1 MSDISIIVPAYNAE
15 KYIKKCLESLINQTK
30 KEIEI
35 IVINDGS
42 TDKTEKIIKS
52 FKDERIRYY
61 KNPNHGIGYTRN
73 FGIEKSNSDYIMFV
87 DSDDYLREDACELLY
102 NKICDEFLDLV
113 ICDYFRVYDNEIV
126 EDRLISFKN
135 TNLKE
140 TPKLLSDINLS
151 PWNKIYKSSL
161 IKDNNLKFNE
171 ELKYED
177 TPFVAIALDKAKI
190 IGKIDECLNFYVI
203 HEVSE
208 TTIRDR
214 RCFDIIQIIDL
225 VREYF
230 NDKEYVRNSLN
241 QLTVRTLTNYT
252 IQQRVQ
258 TDKKVGKEFITKA
271 FNYLQVNVPDYKN
284 KKYYKD
290 RGIRGIIERNKILTN
305 IYISLYRLK
314 NRIGR
319 K

>member
-15 KYIKKCLESLINQTK
+15 KYIKTCLESLVNQTK

-35 IVINDGS
+35 IVVNDGS

-52 FKDERIRYY
+52 FKDDRIKYY
-61 KNPNHGIGYTRN
+61 SNTNHGIGYTRN
-73 FGIEKSNSDYIMFV
+73 FGIDKSNSDYIMFV
-87 DSDDYLREDACELLY
+87 DSDDYLRKDACEILY
-102 NKICDEFLDLV
+102 DKITNEYLDVV
-113 ICDYFRVYDNEIV
+113 ICDFYRVYDTKVE

-135 TNLKE
+135 TNLMD
-140 TPKLLSDINLS
+140 TPNLLSDINLS

-161 IKDNNLKFNE
+161 IKDNNIRFNE

-177 TPFVAIALDKAKI
+177 TPFVATALDKAKI
-190 IGKIDECLNFYVI
+190 IGKVDECLNYYVI

-208 TTIRDR
+208 TTVRDR

-225 VREYF
+225 VRDYYR
-230 NDKEYVRNSLN
+230 DKDYVKHALD

-258 TDKKVGKEFITKA
+258 IDKKVGKEFVSKV
-271 FNYLQVNVPDYKN
+271 FDYLQVNVPDYKD

-290 RGIRGIIERNKILTN
+290 RGIRGIIEKNKLLTN

-314 NRIGR
+314 NRGN

>member
-15 KYIKKCLESLINQTK
+15 KYIKTCLESLVNQTK

-35 IVINDGS
+35 IVVNDGS

-52 FKDERIRYY
+52 FKDDRIKYY
-61 KNPNHGIGYTRN
+61 KNTNHGIGYTRN
-73 FGIEKSNSDYIMFV
+73 FGIDKSNSDYIMFV
-87 DSDDYLREDACELLY
+87 DSDDYLRKDACDILY
-102 NKICDEFLDLV
+102 DKITNEYLDLV
-113 ICDYFRVYDNEIV
+113 ICDFYRVYDTKVE

-135 TNLKE
+135 TNLMD
-140 TPKLLSDINLS
+140 TPNLLSDINLS

-161 IKDNNLKFNE
+161 IKDNNIRFNE
-171 ELKYED
+171 DLKYED
-177 TPFVAIALDKAKI
+177 TPFVATALDKAKI
-190 IGKIDECLNFYVI
+190 IGKVDECLNYYVI

-208 TTIRDR
+208 TTVRDR

-225 VREYF
+225 VRDYF
-230 NDKEYVRNSLN
+230 RDKDYVKESLN

-258 TDKKVGKEFITKA
+258 IDKKVGKEFVSKV
-271 FNYLQVNVPDYKN
+271 FDYLQVNVPDYKD

-290 RGIRGIIERNKILTN
+290 RGIRGIIEKSRLLTN
-305 IYISLYRLK
+305 IYITLYRFK
-314 NRIGR
+314 NRGN

>member
-15 KYIKKCLESLINQTK
+15 KYIKTCLESLVNQTK

-35 IVINDGS
+35 IVVNDGS

-52 FKDERIRYY
+52 FKDDRIKYY
-61 KNPNHGIGYTRN
+61 KNTNHGIGYTRN
-73 FGIEKSNSDYIMFV
+73 FGIDKSNSDYIMFV
-87 DSDDYLREDACELLY
+87 DSDDYLRKDACELLY
-102 NKICDEFLDLV
+102 DKITNEYLDLV
-113 ICDYFRVYDNEIV
+113 ICDFYRVYDTEV
-126 EDRLISFKN
+126 EEDRLMSFKN
-135 TNLKE
+135 TNLRD
-140 TPKLLSDINLS
+140 TPNLLSDINLS

-161 IKDNNLKFNE
+161 IKDNDIRFNE

-177 TPFVAIALDKAKI
+177 TPFVATVLDKAKL
-190 IGKIDECLNFYVI
+190 IGKIDECLNYYVI

-208 TTIRDR
+208 TTVRDR

-225 VREYF
+225 VRDYYR
-230 NDKEYVRNSLN
+230 DKDYVKESLD

-258 TDKKVGKEFITKA
+258 IDKKVGKEFVSKV
-271 FNYLQVNVPDYKN
+271 FDYLQVNVPDYKD

-290 RGIRGIIERNKILTN
+290 RGIREIIEKNKLLTN

-314 NRIGR
+314 NRGS

>member
-15 KYIKKCLESLINQTK
+15 KYIKTCLESLVNQTK

-35 IVINDGS
+35 IVVNDGS

-52 FKDERIRYY
+52 FKDDRIKYY
-61 KNPNHGIGYTRN
+61 SNTNHGIGYTRN
-73 FGIEKSNSDYIMFV
+73 FGIDKSNSDYIMFV
-87 DSDDYLREDACELLY
+87 DSDDYLRKDACEILY
-102 NKICDEFLDLV
+102 DKITNEYLDLV
-113 ICDYFRVYDNEIV
+113 ICDFYRVYDTKVE

-135 TNLKE
+135 TNLMD
-140 TPKLLSDINLS
+140 TPNLLSDINLS

-161 IKDNNLKFNE
+161 IKDNNIRFNE

-177 TPFVAIALDKAKI
+177 TPFVATALDKAKI
-190 IGKIDECLNFYVI
+190 IGKVDECLNYYVI

-208 TTIRDR
+208 TTVRDR

-225 VREYF
+225 VRDYF
-230 NDKEYVRNSLN
+230 RDKDYVKESLN

-258 TDKKVGKEFITKA
+258 IDKKVGKEFVNKV
-271 FNYLQVNVPDYKN
+271 FDYLQVNVPDYKD

-290 RGIRGIIERNKILTN
+290 RGIRGIIEKSRLLTN
-305 IYISLYRLK
+305 IYITIYRIK
-314 NRIGR
+314 NRG

>member
-61 KNPNHGIGYTRN
+61 KNTNHGIGYTRN

-161 IKDNNLKFNE
+161 IKDNNLRFNE

>member
-42 TDKTEKIIKS
+42 TDNTEKIIKS
-52 FKDERIRYY
+52 FKDKRIVYY
-61 KNPNHGIGYTRN
+61 KNTNHGIGYTRN
-73 FGIEKSNSDYIMFV
+73 FGIENASSDYIMFV

-102 NKICDEFLDLV
+102 EKISNEFLDLV
-113 ICDYFRVYDNEIV
+113 ICDYYRVYDEKVV
-126 EDRLISFKN
+126 EDRLMKFKN

-140 TPKLLSDINLS
+140 TPNLLSDINLS
-151 PWNKIYKSSL
+151 PWNKIYKTSL
-161 IKDNNLKFNE
+161 IKTNSLRFDEK
-171 ELKYED
+171 LKYED
-177 TPFVAIALDKAKI
+177 TPFVAIAMDKAKL
-190 IGKIDECLNFYVI
+190 IGKLDECLNYYVI

-214 RCFDIIQIIDL
+214 RCFDIIQIIDI

-230 NDKEYVRNSLN
+230 KDKDYVKESLN

-258 TDKKVGKEFITKA
+258 IDKQAGKEFVIKA
-271 FNYLQVNVPDYKN
+271 FNYLKVNVPDYKD

-290 RGIRGIIERNKILTN
+290 RGIRGIIEKSKLLTQ
-305 IYISLYRLK
+305 IYISIYRLK
-314 NRIGR
+314 NRIG
-319 K
+319 KK

>member
-15 KYIKKCLESLINQTK
+15 KYIKTCLESLVNQTK
-30 KEIEI
+30 KELEI
-35 IVINDGS
+35 IVVNDGS

-52 FKDERIRYY
+52 FKDDRIKYY
-61 KNPNHGIGYTRN
+61 KNTNHGIGYTRN
-73 FGIEKSNSDYIMFV
+73 FSIDKSNSDYIMFV
-87 DSDDYLREDACELLY
+87 DSDDYLRNDACELLY
-102 NKICDEFLDLV
+102 DKITNEYLDLV
-113 ICDYFRVYDNEIV
+113 ICDFYRVYDTKVE
-126 EDRLISFKN
+126 EDRLLSFKN
-135 TNLKE
+135 TNLKD
-140 TPKLLSDINLS
+140 TPNLLSDINLS

-161 IKDNNLKFNE
+161 IKDNNIRFNE

-177 TPFVAIALDKAKI
+177 TPFVATILDKAKL
-190 IGKIDECLNFYVI
+190 IGKVDECLNYYVI

-208 TTIRDR
+208 TTVRDR

-225 VREYF
+225 VRDYYR
-230 NDKEYVRNSLN
+230 DKDYVKESLN

-258 TDKKVGKEFITKA
+258 IDKKVGKEFVSKV
-271 FNYLQVNVPDYKN
+271 FDYLQVNVPDYKD

-290 RGIRGIIERNKILTN
+290 RGIRGIIEKNKLLTN

-314 NRIGR
+314 NRGN

>member
-15 KYIKKCLESLINQTK
+15 KYIKTCLESLVNQTK

-35 IVINDGS
+35 IVVNDGS

-52 FKDERIRYY
+52 FKDDRIKYY
-61 KNPNHGIGYTRN
+61 KNTNHGLGYTRN
-73 FGIEKSNSDYIMFV
+73 FGIDKSNSDYIMFV
-87 DSDDYLREDACELLY
+87 DSDDYLRKDACDILY
-102 NKICDEFLDLV
+102 DKITNEYLDLV
-113 ICDYFRVYDNEIV
+113 ICDFYRVYDTKVE

-135 TNLKE
+135 TNLMD
-140 TPKLLSDINLS
+140 TPNLLSDINLS

-161 IKDNNLKFNE
+161 IKDNNIRFNE

-177 TPFVAIALDKAKI
+177 TPFVATILDKAKM
-190 IGKIDECLNFYVI
+190 IGKVDECLNYYVI

-208 TTIRDR
+208 TTVRDR

-225 VREYF
+225 VRDYYK
-230 NDKEYVRNSLN
+230 DKDYVKDSLN

-258 TDKKVGKEFITKA
+258 IDKKVGKEFVSKV
-271 FNYLQVNVPDYKN
+271 FDYLQVNVPDYKD

-290 RGIRGIIERNKILTN
+290 RGIRGIIEKNKLLTN
-305 IYISLYRLK
+305 IYITLYRLK
-314 NRIGR
+314 NRGS

>member
-15 KYIKKCLESLINQTK
+15 KYIKICLESLVNQTK

-35 IVINDGS
+35 IVVNDGS

-52 FKDERIRYY
+52 FKDDRIKYY
-61 KNPNHGIGYTRN
+61 KNTNHGIGYTRN
-73 FGIEKSNSDYIMFV
+73 FGIDKSNSDYIMFV
-87 DSDDYLREDACELLY
+87 DSDDYLRKDACDILY
-102 NKICDEFLDLV
+102 DKITNEYLDLV
-113 ICDYFRVYDNEIV
+113 ICDFYRVYDTKVE

-135 TNLKE
+135 TNLMD
-140 TPKLLSDINLS
+140 TPNLLSDINLS

-161 IKDNNLKFNE
+161 IKDNNIRFNE

-177 TPFVAIALDKAKI
+177 TPFVATALDKAKI
-190 IGKIDECLNFYVI
+190 IGKVDECLNYYVI

-208 TTIRDR
+208 TTVRDR

-225 VREYF
+225 VRDYF
-230 NDKEYVRNSLN
+230 RDKDYVKHALD

-258 TDKKVGKEFITKA
+258 IDKKVGKEFVSKV
-271 FNYLQVNVPDYKN
+271 FDYLQVNVPDYKD

-290 RGIRGIIERNKILTN
+290 RGIRGIIEKNKLLTN
-305 IYISLYRLK
+305 IYITLYRIK
-314 NRIGR
+314 NRG

>member
-15 KYIKKCLESLINQTK
+15 KYIKTCLESLVNQTK

-35 IVINDGS
+35 IVVNDGS

-52 FKDERIRYY
+52 FKDDRIKYY
-61 KNPNHGIGYTRN
+61 KNTNHGIGYTRN
-73 FGIEKSNSDYIMFV
+73 FGIDKSNSDYIMFV
-87 DSDDYLREDACELLY
+87 DSDDYLRKDACDILY
-102 NKICDEFLDLV
+102 DKITNEYLDLV
-113 ICDYFRVYDNEIV
+113 ICDFYRVYDTKVE

-135 TNLKE
+135 TNLMD
-140 TPKLLSDINLS
+140 TPNLLSDINLS

-161 IKDNNLKFNE
+161 IKDNNIRFNE

-177 TPFVAIALDKAKI
+177 TPFVATILDKAKM
-190 IGKIDECLNFYVI
+190 IGKVDECLNYYVI

-208 TTIRDR
+208 TTVRDR

-225 VREYF
+225 VRDYYK
-230 NDKEYVRNSLN
+230 DKDYVKDSLN

-258 TDKKVGKEFITKA
+258 IDKKVGKEFVSKV
-271 FNYLQVNVPDYKN
+271 FDYLQVNVPDYKD

-290 RGIRGIIERNKILTN
+290 RGIRGIIEKNKLLTN
-305 IYISLYRLK
+305 IYITLYRLK
-314 NRIGR
+314 NRGS

>member
-61 KNPNHGIGYTRN
+61 KNTNHGIGYTRN